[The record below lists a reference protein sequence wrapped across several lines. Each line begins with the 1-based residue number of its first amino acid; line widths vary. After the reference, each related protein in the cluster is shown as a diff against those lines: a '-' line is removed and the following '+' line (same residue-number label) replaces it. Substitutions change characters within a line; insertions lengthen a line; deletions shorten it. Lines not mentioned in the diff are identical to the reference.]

1 MPSELENNTSSPLSA
16 PTDSETKTTGSAGV
30 EILSWLNRSI
40 KKYKEHPPKELVEE
54 FMKSHPALTDE
65 EAEKQ
70 IDFDDL
76 TQFLLKKLD
85 AGYSEY
91 MDHPDIP
98 SPQLMKEILD
108 SKA

>member
-1 MPSELENNTSSPLSA
+1 
-16 PTDSETKTTGSAGV
+16 
-30 EILSWLNRSI
+30 
-40 KKYKEHPPKELVEE
+40 
-54 FMKSHPALTDE
+54 MKSHPALTYE